1 MKTKKNNGIEEIM
14 IYEQIDSPIGKILII
29 ADNSGLKEL
38 RFANKDSVIQ
48 IPESTQKNVEQAV
61 KICTQAK
68 EELKQYFEGSL
79 KQFTVPLAP
88 EGTDFQRS
96 VWKELC
102 RIPYGK
108 ILSYKQ
114 IALNLNNPKSYRA
127 VGNANG
133 KNPIPIIIPCHRV
146 ICTGGKLGGF
156 SAGLD
161 RKRFLL
167 NLEQKECQ
175 IELIPLVDNL

>member
-1 MKTKKNNGIEEIM
+1 MKTKSEEFM
-14 IYEQIDSPIGKILII
+14 VYENFDSPIGTILII

-38 RFANKDSVIQ
+38 RFIKRDSFINQ
-48 IPESTQKNVEQAV
+48 PERTQNNFTKAEE
-61 KICTQAK
+61 ICKQAK
-68 EELKQYFEGSL
+68 EELQKYFEGRL
-79 KQFTVPLAP
+79 KQFTVQLSP
-88 EGTDFQRS
+88 EGTDFQKS

-102 RIPYGK
+102 KIPYGK
-108 ILSYKQ
+108 TLSYKQ
-114 IALNLNNPKSYRA
+114 IAENLNNPKSCRA

-167 NLEQKECQ
+167 SLEQKEYQ

>member
-1 MKTKKNNGIEEIM
+1 MKTKTEEFM
-14 IYEQIDSPIGKILII
+14 VYENFDSPIGKILII

-38 RFANKDSVIQ
+38 RFIKRDSFINQ
-48 IPESTQKNVEQAV
+48 LERTQNNFTKTEE
-61 KICTQAK
+61 ICKQTK
-68 EELKQYFEGSL
+68 EELKQYFEGRL
-79 KQFTVPLAP
+79 KQFTVQLSP
-88 EGTDFQRS
+88 EGTDFQKS

-102 RIPYGK
+102 KIPYGK
-108 ILSYKQ
+108 TLSYKQ
-114 IALNLNNPKSYRA
+114 IAENLNNPKSCRA

-167 NLEQKECQ
+167 HLEQKECQ

>member
-1 MKTKKNNGIEEIM
+1 MV
-14 IYEQIDSPIGKILII
+14 YEKFDSPIGRIMII

-38 RFANKDSVIQ
+38 RFEKKDSAENLTEKNQDSLTKAGQ
-48 IPESTQKNVEQAV
+48 ICK
-61 KICTQAK
+61 QAK
-68 EELKQYFEGSL
+68 EELKKYFKGNL
-79 KQFTVPLAP
+79 KQFTVQLSP
-88 EGTDFQRS
+88 EGTDFQKA
-96 VWKELC
+96 VWNELC
-102 RIPYGK
+102 KIPYGK
-108 ILSYKQ
+108 TLSYKQ
-114 IALNLNNPKSYRA
+114 IAANINNPKSCRA

-167 NLEQKECQ
+167 SLEQKECQ

>member
-1 MKTKKNNGIEEIM
+1 MV
-14 IYEQIDSPIGKILII
+14 YENFDSPIGKILII

-38 RFANKDSVIQ
+38 RFIKRDSFINQ
-48 IPESTQKNVEQAV
+48 LERTQNNFTKTEE
-61 KICTQAK
+61 ICKQTK
-68 EELKQYFEGSL
+68 EELKQYFEGRL
-79 KQFTVPLAP
+79 KQFTVQLSP
-88 EGTDFQRS
+88 EGTDFQKS

-102 RIPYGK
+102 KIPYGK
-108 ILSYKQ
+108 TLSYKQ
-114 IALNLNNPKSYRA
+114 IAENLNNPKSCRA

-167 NLEQKECQ
+167 SLEQKECQ

>member
-1 MKTKKNNGIEEIM
+1 MKTKTEVFM
-14 IYEQIDSPIGKILII
+14 VYENFDSPIGKILII

-38 RFANKDSVIQ
+38 RFIKKDSNTHL
-48 IPESTQKNVEQAV
+48 PEQTQDNFTKAE
-61 KICTQAK
+61 KICKQAK
-68 EELKQYFEGSL
+68 EELKKYFEGCL
-79 KQFTVPLAP
+79 KQFTVPISP
-88 EGTDFQRS
+88 EGTDFQKS

-102 RIPYGK
+102 KIPYGK
-108 ILSYKQ
+108 TLSYKQ
-114 IALNLNNPKSYRA
+114 IAVNLNNPKSCRA

-167 NLEQKECQ
+167 SLEQKECQ
-175 IELIPLVDNL
+175 NELIPLVDNL

>member
-1 MKTKKNNGIEEIM
+1 MV
-14 IYEQIDSPIGKILII
+14 YENFDSPIGKILII

-38 RFANKDSVIQ
+38 RFIKRDSFINQ
-48 IPESTQKNVEQAV
+48 LERTQNNFTKTEE
-61 KICTQAK
+61 ICKQTK
-68 EELKQYFEGSL
+68 EELKQYFEGRL
-79 KQFTVPLAP
+79 KQFTVQLSP
-88 EGTDFQRS
+88 EGTDFQKS

-102 RIPYGK
+102 KIPYGK
-108 ILSYKQ
+108 TLSYKQ
-114 IALNLNNPKSYRA
+114 IAENLNNPKSCRA

-133 KNPIPIIIPCHRV
+133 KNPIPIITPCHRV

-167 NLEQKECQ
+167 SLEQKECQ

>member
-1 MKTKKNNGIEEIM
+1 MV
-14 IYEQIDSPIGKILII
+14 YENFDSPIGKILII

-38 RFANKDSVIQ
+38 RFIKKDSITNLPEQTQDNFTKAAQ
-48 IPESTQKNVEQAV
+48 ICK
-61 KICTQAK
+61 QAK
-68 EELKQYFEGSL
+68 EELKKYFEGSL
-79 KQFTVPLAP
+79 KQFTVQLSP
-88 EGTDFQRS
+88 EGTDFQKS

-102 RIPYGK
+102 KIPYGK
-108 ILSYKQ
+108 TLSYKQ
-114 IALNLNNPKSYRA
+114 IAANINNPKSCRA
-127 VGNANG
+127 VGSANG

-167 NLEQKECQ
+167 SLEQKEYQ
-175 IELIPLVDNL
+175 IELIPFVDNL

>member
-1 MKTKKNNGIEEIM
+1 MKTKTEVFMVYKNF
-14 IYEQIDSPIGKILII
+14 DSPIGKILII
-29 ADNSGLKEL
+29 SDNSGLKEL
-38 RFANKDSVIQ
+38 RFIKKDFITNL
-48 IPESTQKNVEQAV
+48 PEQTQDNFTKAV
-61 KICTQAK
+61 KICQQAK
-68 EELKQYFEGSL
+68 EELQKYFEGSL
-79 KQFTVPLAP
+79 KQFTVQLSP
-88 EGTDFQRS
+88 EGTDFQKS

-102 RIPYGK
+102 KIPYGK
-108 ILSYKQ
+108 TLSYKQ
-114 IALNLNNPKSYRA
+114 IAANINNPKSCRA

-167 NLEQKECQ
+167 SLEQKECQ

>member
-1 MKTKKNNGIEEIM
+1 MV
-14 IYEQIDSPIGKILII
+14 YEKFDSPIGKIIII
-29 ADNSGLKEL
+29 ADNSGIKEL
-38 RFANKDSVIQ
+38 RFGTKDSITNKLERTQDNFTKALQ
-48 IPESTQKNVEQAV
+48 ICK
-61 KICTQAK
+61 QAK
-68 EELKQYFEGSL
+68 EELKKYFERNL
-79 KQFTVPLAP
+79 KQFTVQLSP
-88 EGTDFQRS
+88 EGTEFQKT

-102 RIPYGK
+102 KIPYGK
-108 ILSYKQ
+108 TLSYKQ
-114 IALNLNNPKSYRA
+114 IAVNINNPKSYRA

>member
-1 MKTKKNNGIEEIM
+1 MV
-14 IYEQIDSPIGKILII
+14 YENFDSPIGKILII

-38 RFANKDSVIQ
+38 RFIKRDSFINQ
-48 IPESTQKNVEQAV
+48 LERTQNNFTKTEE
-61 KICTQAK
+61 ICKQTK
-68 EELKQYFEGSL
+68 EELKQYFEGRL
-79 KQFTVPLAP
+79 KQFTVQLSP
-88 EGTDFQRS
+88 EGTDFQKS

-102 RIPYGK
+102 KIPYGK
-108 ILSYKQ
+108 TLSYKQ
-114 IALNLNNPKSYRA
+114 IAENLNNPKSCRA

-167 NLEQKECQ
+167 HLEQKECQ

>member
-1 MKTKKNNGIEEIM
+1 MV
-14 IYEQIDSPIGKILII
+14 YENFDSPIGKILII

-38 RFANKDSVIQ
+38 RFIKKDFITNL
-48 IPESTQKNVEQAV
+48 PEQTQDNFTKAV
-61 KICTQAK
+61 KICNQAK
-68 EELKQYFEGSL
+68 EELQKYFEGRL
-79 KQFTVPLAP
+79 KQFTVPISP
-88 EGTDFQRS
+88 EGTDFQKS

-102 RIPYGK
+102 KIPYGK
-108 ILSYKQ
+108 TLSYKQ
-114 IALNLNNPKSYRA
+114 IAENLNNHKSCRA

-167 NLEQKECQ
+167 SLEQKECQ

>member
-1 MKTKKNNGIEEIM
+1 MKTKTEVFM
-14 IYEQIDSPIGKILII
+14 VYENFDSPIGKILII

-38 RFANKDSVIQ
+38 RFIKRDSFINQ
-48 IPESTQKNVEQAV
+48 PKRTQNNFTKAEE
-61 KICTQAK
+61 ICKQTK
-68 EELKQYFEGSL
+68 EELKQYFEGRL
-79 KQFTVPLAP
+79 KQFTVQLSPK
-88 EGTDFQRS
+88 GTAFQKS

-102 RIPYGK
+102 KIPYGK
-108 ILSYKQ
+108 TLSYKQ
-114 IALNLNNPKSYRA
+114 IAENLNNPKSCRA

-167 NLEQKECQ
+167 SLEQKECQ

>member
-1 MKTKKNNGIEEIM
+1 MKTNAEVFM
-14 IYEQIDSPIGKILII
+14 IYENFDSPIGKILII

-38 RFANKDSVIQ
+38 RFIKKDSITNL
-48 IPESTQKNVEQAV
+48 PEQTQDNFTKAV
-61 KICTQAK
+61 KICKQAK
-68 EELKQYFEGSL
+68 EELQKYFEGSL
-79 KQFTVPLAP
+79 KQFTVQLSP
-88 EGTDFQRS
+88 EGTDFQKS

-102 RIPYGK
+102 KIPYGK
-108 ILSYKQ
+108 TLSYKQ
-114 IALNLNNPKSYRA
+114 IAENLNNPKSCRA

>member
-1 MKTKKNNGIEEIM
+1 MKTKSEEFM
-14 IYEQIDSPIGKILII
+14 VYEHFDSPIGKILII

-38 RFANKDSVIQ
+38 RFIKKDSITNLPEQTQDNFTKAAQ
-48 IPESTQKNVEQAV
+48 ICK
-61 KICTQAK
+61 QAK
-68 EELKQYFEGSL
+68 EELKKYFEGSL
-79 KQFTVPLAP
+79 KQFTVQLSP
-88 EGTDFQRS
+88 EGTDFQKS

-102 RIPYGK
+102 KIPYGK
-108 ILSYKQ
+108 TLSYKQ
-114 IALNLNNPKSYRA
+114 IAENLNNPKSCRA

-133 KNPIPIIIPCHRV
+133 KNPIPIITPCHRV

-167 NLEQKECQ
+167 SLEQKECQ